1 MPAVA
6 PQVLVTALLDA
17 FLEAECQAQLLSS
30 VREHPRRFRVIQ
42 REDGAFT
49 CWVYIW
55 TVTHGG
61 ATRAAEE
68 FRIQMTSVASPLAMN
83 LTGPTVLL
91 GWDPNLQVFAGFDLA
106 RHQTFTRGSPSVQI
120 PLSALQSAVNFGFG
134 FSRKDNGEVAVAFR
148 PSQIVNYIANAA
160 AFHTQ
165 GANAMT
171 MNLLR
176 RVASLPPVPEQE
188 VEQLPGPRRRVIET
202 VSRLARDANFRDQI
216 LDAYQHRCAVTRA
229 QLRLVDAAHILPVG
243 ADGSTDLVTNGIALS
258 PTYHRAFDHGLIY
271 LDSHLRMM
279 IHPARVNYLQ
289 GLNLGIGLAGFSV
302 PLGNV
307 IHLPA
312 NPMQRPSAAMIRRA
326 NTFRN
331 IRAA

>member
-6 PQVLVTALLDA
+6 PQVLIGALLNA
-17 FLEAECQAQLLSS
+17 FLEAGCQAQLISP

-42 REDGAFT
+42 PDDTPFT

-61 ATRAAEE
+61 ATRAADE
-68 FRIQMTSVASPLAMN
+68 FRIQMTSVSSPLAMN
-83 LTGPTVLL
+83 PHGATVLL
-91 GWDPNLQVFAGFDLA
+91 GWDPNLQVFAGFDLM
-106 RHQTFTRGSPSVQI
+106 RHQTFTTGSPSVQI

-148 PSQIVNYIANAA
+148 PSQIANYIANAS

-165 GANAMT
+165 GTNAMT

-176 RVASLPPVPEQE
+176 RVAALQPVPEE
-188 VEQLPGPRRRVIET
+188 DVKQLPGPRRRIVET
-202 VSRLARDANFRDQI
+202 VSRLARDANFRDQV
-216 LDAYQHRCAVTRA
+216 LDAYGHRCAVTRA
-229 QLRLVDAAHILPVG
+229 QLKLVDAAHILPVG
-243 ADGSTDLVTNGIALS
+243 ADGSTDLITNGIALS

-271 LDSHLRMM
+271 LDTQLRMM
-279 IHPARVNYLQ
+279 IYPSRLNYLR
-289 GLNLGIGLAGFSV
+289 GLNLEAGLAQFSV

-312 NPMQRPSAAMIRRA
+312 NPVQRPSVGMIRRA